1 MKRGRRLAVELGISV
16 LAIAAVTGVVYGLE
30 SVAPVVSLGAL
41 YLFAVVPIAIFFG
54 LWFAVA
60 ASIGSML
67 TFNFLFLPPLYTFT
81 LADSQN
87 WVALAIYLVT
97 AIVVSELTARARKRA
112 MEAEQREREEALL
125 AELATTFL
133 EGSDVEGELD
143 RVADRVRDV
152 LGVETARIVLGPQ
165 RDPPRGES
173 PYELHARGARV
184 GTLYLTEGPQPNL
197 AARKRL
203 LPALASL
210 LGVASERQQLSRE
223 ALEAEALRRSDTI
236 KTAVLRAVS
245 HDFQSPLTA
254 ILTAAETLRAPGLE
268 LEEADKDN
276 MLDTILTE
284 ARRLERLVRDLLDLS
299 RLQAG
304 AAEPSPELWT
314 VDELVAQALGDL
326 GSGSEVVRVQIPD
339 DLPPV
344 HVDASQVRRALAN
357 LLENALKVS
366 SPGDT
371 VTVRANATRRDVV
384 IRVVDTGPGLAP
396 EEQER
401 VFEPFYRVSN
411 TAGRGSGLGLAIAR
425 GFVEANDG
433 RVWAESSPGQGSA
446 FGMAFEAAAAPAAVE
461 P

>member
-1 MKRGRRLAVELGISV
+1 
-16 LAIAAVTGVVYGLE
+16 
-30 SVAPVVSLGAL
+30 
-41 YLFAVVPIAIFFG
+41 
-54 LWFAVA
+54 
-60 ASIGSML
+60 
-67 TFNFLFLPPLYTFT
+67 
-81 LADSQN
+81 
-87 WVALAIYLVT
+87 
-97 AIVVSELTARARKRA
+97 
-112 MEAEQREREEALL
+112 
-125 AELATTFL
+125 
-133 EGSDVEGELD
+133 
-143 RVADRVRDV
+143 
-152 LGVETARIVLGPQ
+152 
-165 RDPPRGES
+165 
-173 PYELHARGARV
+173 
-184 GTLYLTEGPQPNL
+184 
-197 AARKRL
+197 
-203 LPALASL
+203 
-210 LGVASERQQLSRE
+210 
-223 ALEAEALRRSDTI
+223 
-236 KTAVLRAVS
+236 
-245 HDFQSPLTA
+245 
-254 ILTAAETLRAPGLE
+254 
-268 LEEADKDN
+268 

-314 VDELVAQALGDL
+314 IDELVAQALGDL

-366 SPGDT
+366 LTGRYRDSAGQRDPAG
-371 VTVRANATRRDVV
+371 RRDS
-384 IRVVDTGPGLAP
+384 RRRHGPGLAP